1 MARRVYSREELL
13 KAWKE
18 QEKRIKEEN
27 EEKQAKKEFWA
38 THCCRN
44 CKNSFY
50 RYVPPTG
57 IFTEPSEFCG
67 CHKKVDL
74 VDPNGVCQDFS
85 LR

>member
-1 MARRVYSREELL
+1 MARRVYSKDELL
-13 KAWKE
+13 KAWNEREKE
-18 QEKRIKEEN
+18 IKRRNDERL
-27 EEKQAKKEFWA
+27 FWA

-44 CKNSFY
+44 CEHSFY

-67 CHKKVDL
+67 CHQKVDM
-74 VDPNGVCQDFS
+74 VDPNGVCEKFS